1 MEETTRQP
9 STSHGSAGLPGT
21 EWAPS
26 RHVAMVRRQLL
37 LSLMSYVE
45 ALGRSLHL
53 RDVDSPAPVSVVQDM
68 FPGALSDQVV
78 T

>member
-1 MEETTRQP
+1 MIQM
-9 STSHGSAGLPGT
+9 
-21 EWAPS
+21 
-26 RHVAMVRRQLL
+26 MVRRQLL

-53 RDVDSPAPVSVVQDM
+53 RDVDSPAPVSVVQDV